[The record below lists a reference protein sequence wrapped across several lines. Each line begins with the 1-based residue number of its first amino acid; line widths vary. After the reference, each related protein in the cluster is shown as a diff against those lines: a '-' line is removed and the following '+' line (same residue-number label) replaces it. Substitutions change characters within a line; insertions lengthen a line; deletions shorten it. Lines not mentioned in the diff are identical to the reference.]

1 MVKYFLKGRV
11 IGENVRRRRL
21 ANDLSQEAVANL
33 MGVDRAY
40 VSALEL
46 GRRNP
51 TIITL
56 WHVAQALKVSLGDLV
71 AEVELEEADEPRTRA
86 SRRSKS

>member
-1 MVKYFLKGRV
+1 
-11 IGENVRRRRL
+11 
-21 ANDLSQEAVANL
+21 

-46 GRRNP
+46 GGRNP

-56 WHVAQALKVSLGDLV
+56 WHVSRALGVKIARLFREDAQRK
-71 AEVELEEADEPRTRA
+71 RN
-86 SRRSKS
+86 

>member
-1 MVKYFLKGRV
+1 MPEDVRRLV
-11 IGENVRRRRL
+11 GENVRRLRTAGGLTQAEL
-21 ANDLSQEAVANL
+21 AVR

-46 GRRNP
+46 GGRNP

-56 WHVAQALKVSLGDLV
+56 WHVSRALGVKIARLFRED
-71 AEVELEEADEPRTRA
+71 A
-86 SRRSKS
+86 RRKRN

>member
-1 MVKYFLKGRV
+1 MSEDVRRLVG
-11 IGENVRRRRL
+11 GNVRRLRIAAGLTQAEL
-21 ANDLSQEAVANL
+21 AAK

-46 GRRNP
+46 GARNP

-56 WHVAQALKVSLGDLV
+56 WHVTQALGVKIARLFHERPNV
-71 AEVELEEADEPRTRA
+71 RQNRRA
-86 SRRSKS
+86 PG